1 MAKRPSTTGLIL
13 ANLVPVAGVLLFEWD
28 VLSLLMLYWAENVVI
43 GIINVLRMVCSKND
57 NLLSGLP
64 QFAGEQVQIEYDQ
77 NLQQVSGSALK
88 RIMIPFFIVH
98 YGGFCWGH
106 LTFLLAFFSGGPR
119 PIGAASSMLDLWQPT
134 FWIAVAVIFCS
145 HLFSFF
151 TNFIRKGEYLTA
163 NLPLLM
169 FRPYGRIIV
178 MHMVVVFGAF
188 LLALLQNTLVM
199 LLLLIA
205 LKITVD
211 MRLHEKERS
220 KLGAI
225 LDSPA

>member
-1 MAKRPSTTGLIL
+1 MTQRPSTMVLIL

-43 GIINVLRMVCSKND
+43 GIINVLRMICCQND

-64 QFAGEQVQIEYDQ
+64 QFAGENVPIEYDQ
-77 NLQQVSGSALK
+77 NLKQVSGKALK

-106 LTFLLAFFSGGPR
+106 LTFLLGFFSGGPR
-119 PIGAASSMLDLWQPT
+119 PIGSASSMLDLWQPT
-134 FWIAVAVIFCS
+134 FWIAVAVIFGS

-151 TNFIRKGEYLTA
+151 TNYIRKGEYLTA

-188 LLALLQNTLVM
+188 ILALLQIEIVM
-199 LLLLIA
+199 LLVLIA
-205 LKITVD
+205 LKIGVD